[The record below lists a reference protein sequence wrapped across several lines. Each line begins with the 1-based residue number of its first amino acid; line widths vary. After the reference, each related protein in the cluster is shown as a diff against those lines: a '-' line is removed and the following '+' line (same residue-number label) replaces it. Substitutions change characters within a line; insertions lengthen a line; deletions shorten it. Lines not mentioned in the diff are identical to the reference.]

1 MDALFCPGGNAGI
14 VSLYAFSL
22 YNRRV
27 PDDISLIA
35 SEQTFFSRYAVPPQT
50 TITPDYPAMAS
61 ATVDIIEARLDGQ
74 MAPPSVVLPYSL
86 LSRES
91 VAAR

>member
-1 MDALFCPGGNAGI
+1 MKIAVTYENGQE
-14 VSLYAFSL
+14 VS
-22 YNRRV
+22 REI
-27 PDDISLIA
+27 IS
-35 SEQTFFSRYAVPPQT
+35 QT

-74 MAPPSVVLPYSL
+74 TAPPSVVLPYSL

-91 VAAR
+91 VAIR